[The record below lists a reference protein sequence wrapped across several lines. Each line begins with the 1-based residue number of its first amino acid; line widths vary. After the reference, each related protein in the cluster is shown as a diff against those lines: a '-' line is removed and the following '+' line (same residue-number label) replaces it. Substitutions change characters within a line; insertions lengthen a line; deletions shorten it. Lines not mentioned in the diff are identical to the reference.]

1 MPYNETPSKGHIMK
15 KIEILKKAVT
25 TVVGIGTAKIVRE
38 IIKNNV
44 DTDTITSKVTV
55 TAASTAIGGAVSE
68 LTKQY
73 TDHTIDQF
81 VELIQKIKNRK
92 NAEENED

>member
-1 MPYNETPSKGHIMK
+1 MK

-25 TVVGIGTAKIVRE
+25 TVVGIGTAKIVRD

-44 DTDTITSKVTV
+44 DTTTVASQVTV

-73 TDHTIDQF
+73 TDTQIDEIVAF
-81 VELIQKIKNRK
+81 FQKIKNRK
-92 NAEENED
+92 NSTNDED

>member
-1 MPYNETPSKGHIMK
+1 MNK

-44 DTDTITSKVTV
+44 DTETVTSKVTV
-55 TAASTAIGGAVSE
+55 AAASFAIGGAVSE
-68 LTKQY
+68 LTQQY

-81 VELIQKIKNRK
+81 AELIQKIKNRK
-92 NAEENED
+92 NV